1 MLYILNIF
9 CSKVFLILFISSE
22 FTCQGQCPL
31 GQISPLMTLGLKW
44 I

>member
-1 MLYILNIF
+1 MLYILDIF
-9 CSKVFLILFISSE
+9 CSKVFLILFISLE

>member
-1 MLYILNIF
+1 MLYILDIF
-9 CSKVFLILFISSE
+9 SSKVFLILFISLE

-31 GQISPLMTLGLKW
+31 GQIIPLMTLGLKR